1 MKFMAIVWATFLA
14 RVRPDSTSA
23 KPACMNMTRNPVTRV
38 HTMLSAACESAS
50 CLARSAAFIRAH
62 RPPPN
67 VSVRYLVRCDR
78 AISARDPSER
88 GAAPVGFGE
97 RLQPAAGRGTEI
109 VPLER
114 IVCEIETAPV
124 RIVLGGEK
132 LLRSVHGAPVLEGA
146 REDAA

>member
-14 RVRPDSTSA
+14 RVRHDSLSA
-23 KPACMNMTRNPVTRV
+23 NPACMNMTRNPVTRV

-67 VSVRYLVRCDR
+67 VSDRYLARCDR
-78 AISARDPSER
+78 AISAREASER

-97 RLQPAAGRGTEI
+97 CLQPAARRGTEI
-109 VPLER
+109 APFER
-114 IVCEIETAPV
+114 IV
-124 RIVLGGEK
+124 
-132 LLRSVHGAPVLEGA
+132 
-146 REDAA
+146 RE